1 MRVAVD
7 GFVPSMEEGNA
18 GVSGDLFHCLTFWD
32 PGSIP
37 YLSDGLSRIPLTLA
51 RVPCLV
57 KPATNTISKF
67 AKRVTKNCAL
77 SASFAD
83 ETFGVFFN

>member
-51 RVPCLV
+51 LCTVSGKTGYKHHLKICQ
-57 KPATNTISKF
+57 
-67 AKRVTKNCAL
+67 
-77 SASFAD
+77 
-83 ETFGVFFN
+83 EGY